1 MLAAKAGRPLVAW
14 VATQDIEVR
23 QLARAERSKIQLGG
37 EYWQTTKPESTC
49 PDGGNCRP
57 DKDMMDHRYLFFF
70 FHSVSNS
77 VMTFQSTVLTSGT

>member
-1 MLAAKAGRPLVAW
+1 MMRRLVVW
-14 VATQDIEVR
+14 VATQDIGEAVG
-23 QLARAERSKIQLGG
+23 ESGEIQLGG
-37 EYWQTTKPESTC
+37 EYWQTTKPGSTC